1 MLVVLALM
9 AQVVAAPDGMDA
21 AVAAKAPIEGPAAP
35 ATSSTGKIIIYRP
48 SSIMGAAIACP
59 VRYKGRELVEL
70 GRGKYAEWA
79 VPAGQYILTNKT
91 ASVQAIVQPGET
103 AYVRCQIKTG
113 FMTGRADLQIVD
125 RESFAEHQADFER
138 KDVVAGLLEQ

>member
-1 MLVVLALM
+1 MLGVLALLV
-9 AQVVAAPDGMDA
+9 QVVAAPVGMDA
-21 AVAAKAPIEGPAAP
+21 AMVPEAPVEGSAASAPSP
-35 ATSSTGKIIIYRP
+35 TGKIIIYRP

-70 GRGKYAEWA
+70 GRGKYAEWE
-79 VPAGQYILTNKT
+79 VPPGQYILTNKT

-138 KDVVAGLLEQ
+138 KEVAAVLDR